1 MTQEFP
7 ILCFVQF
14 HFIFSYIPFLTVF
27 YQFDPFSMVFYQFYF
42 HKMPNSPDKVHK
54 CSPKFIEKFWQKSYH
69 PRILA
74 KYLTSPD
81 SGKIFTIPGFWQ
93 NTYHPWILPK
103 YLPSQD
109 SAKIFTIPGF
119 WQNIYTLCLHTCM
132 CVYVCN
138 KVCVCVYACVFLGIL
153 CYSRILLLFDRFLP
167 VKFICFH
174 LFIPTFLSF
183 SLHTNIDC
191 MEDLQIEPNL
201 YKMVLNCNLICV
213 NSFQSTTEEL
223 AHD

>member
-74 KYLTSPD
+74 KYLPSQD
-81 SGKIFTIPGFWQ
+81 SGKILTIPGFCQ
-93 NTYHPWILPK
+93 NIYHPRILPK
-103 YLPSQD
+103 YLPSPD
-109 SAKIFTIPGF
+109 SGKTFTPCVCIHA
-119 WQNIYTLCLHTCM
+119 CVCM
-132 CVYVCN
+132 CVIKCVYVCMH
-138 KVCVCVYACVFLGIL
+138 VCF
-153 CYSRILLLFDRFLP
+153 
-167 VKFICFH
+167 
-174 LFIPTFLSF
+174 
-183 SLHTNIDC
+183 
-191 MEDLQIEPNL
+191 
-201 YKMVLNCNLICV
+201 
-213 NSFQSTTEEL
+213 
-223 AHD
+223 